1 MLASAGIDKLPGLP
15 MGAPPSGAAGRDD
28 WWTKRGRR
36 PAERETGRTDEDHV
50 EEALADR
57 RKAPNTSLLA
67 VGEVATRIPAA
78 GAARE
83 PPGRGVSPKSETQ
96 STKHLK
102 SSEHV
107 FFLLGGV

>member
-1 MLASAGIDKLPGLP
+1 MFSAGPSIMSRERLP

-67 VGEVATRIPAA
+67 VGEVATRLPAA

-83 PPGRGVSPKSETQ
+83 PPGRGVSPKSETKKTHYTSRAQ
-96 STKHLK
+96 NMC
-102 SSEHV
+102 
-107 FFLLGGV
+107 FFY